1 MSNDKNEKINQWQ
14 KENQKKKIKRMEM
27 KFKIKKWEDD

>member
-14 KENQKKKIKRMEM
+14 KENQNKKKLKEW
-27 KFKIKKWEDD
+27 KWNLK